1 MKNERQEN
9 LVRRYLLG
17 DLSEAE
23 QTALEQEY
31 FADSEKFEQI
41 WALENELVDGY
52 VRGQLRDQERTLFER
67 HYLTTP
73 NHRQRV
79 AIARTLVQTADA
91 TIVAEVA
98 EKKDRAI
105 EPTPIASWWSNLLA
119 WTPQLAWGGAA
130 ALLLLALGGW
140 WYLRSTAPTEQIAQ
154 QPTSSPAP
162 SVVAPAPQSSALP
175 STPDS
180 PGQASPTPL
189 PQSSVQSAVA
199 PVFAVILA
207 GSLRN
212 AGDLQ
217 QVVIPRGT
225 KQMWL
230 EMKLEG
236 DDYPTYQ
243 IKLRRLGG
251 AETLSQAK
259 PAADK
264 KSVVANLPASQ
275 LAAGDYTVT
284 LSGVNRAGEVE
295 EVNRYY
301 LRVSQK

>member
-17 DLSEAE
+17 DVSDAE
-23 QTALEQEY
+23 QTALEQQY
-31 FADSEKFEQI
+31 FADRETFEQI

-52 VRGQLRDQERTLFER
+52 VRGHLTSQERALFER
-67 HYLTTP
+67 NYLATP
-73 NHRQRV
+73 KHQQRV
-79 AIARTLVQTADA
+79 AVARALVQTADD

-98 EKKDRAI
+98 EKKDRVI
-105 EPTPIASWWSNLLA
+105 EPAWWSNWLA
-119 WTPQLAWGGAA
+119 SFWVPQLAWGGIA

-162 SVVAPAPQSSALP
+162 SVVAPTPQSSAPP
-175 STPDS
+175 ST
-180 PGQASPTPL
+180 PGQASPKPV
-189 PQSSVQSAVA
+189 PSVQSAVA

-207 GSLRN
+207 GGLRN
-212 AGDLQ
+212 TGDLQ

-225 KQMWL
+225 KQVRL
-230 EMKLEG
+230 QMKLEG

-251 AETLSQAK
+251 AETVSQAK
-259 PAADK
+259 PAADQQ
-264 KSVVANLPASQ
+264 SVAVNLPTSQ
-275 LAAGDYTVT
+275 LATGDYTVT

-301 LRVSQK
+301 LRVTQK